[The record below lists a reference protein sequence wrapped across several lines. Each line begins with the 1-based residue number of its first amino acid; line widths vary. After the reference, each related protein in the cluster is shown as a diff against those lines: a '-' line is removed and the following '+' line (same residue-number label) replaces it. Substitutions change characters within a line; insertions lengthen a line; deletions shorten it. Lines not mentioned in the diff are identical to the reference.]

1 MFLRGRVGEKRG
13 RMNPGVNW
21 GMVGLVSTMVTMPL
35 PVAMTMAVVR
45 IRLSLSIG
53 FSFSVSF
60 SFPFAVSAVMR
71 SSVMGSSVVRGRKGN
86 WLWHSLFHQA
96 RAVVHYCRG
105 VVGNL

>member
-1 MFLRGRVGEKRG
+1 VFLRGRVGKRRG
-13 RMNPGVNW
+13 RVHPGVNW

-35 PVAMTMAVVR
+35 PVAVTVTVVR

-60 SFPFAVSAVMR
+60 SFPFVVSA
-71 SSVMGSSVVRGRKGN
+71 VMGSSVVRGGKGN